1 MSDPMTNMME
11 DEDVLASI
19 RRLVVDSRAARERL
33 VAASD
38 TAGAPDLLL
47 LTSDF
52 LIDAPS
58 SQEGSD
64 HPHTPP
70 PLFVL
75 GPHLAVVP
83 REDAPA
89 PHGDDAAQDVEA
101 NDAAAVDD
109 ASHDDESDAAW
120 HTALD
125 DTPNGDAMQTASH
138 LSLEQRIAGLETAIG
153 ASGDEWEPDGSENL
167 EVEIPHQL
175 PRGFADIVLGMR
187 AKPAPTETPIE
198 AETPI
203 ETEVHEGDV
212 ALEDDDVSAP
222 ESIHADT
229 ALVDE
234 DLPHDDFPVDDI
246 LDETMLRALVAD
258 VLNDEL
264 RGQLGER
271 MTRNIRRLVRREV
284 QRALSMRDI
293 Q

>member
-1 MSDPMTNMME
+1 MSDPMTNMTE

-33 VAASD
+33 VAASE

-52 LIDAPS
+52 LIDSPS
-58 SQEGSD
+58 SQEESD

-70 PLFVL
+70 PLLVL

-83 REDAPA
+83 REDTPA
-89 PHGDDAAQDVEA
+89 AHGDDDAQGIETNDEA
-101 NDAAAVDD
+101 VVDEASNDE
-109 ASHDDESDAAW
+109 ESDAAW

-125 DTPNGDAMQTASH
+125 DTPNGEAMETALH

-187 AKPAPTETPIE
+187 AKPVPTETPVQPE
-198 AETPI
+198 M
-203 ETEVHEGDV
+203 HEGDA
-212 ALEDDDVSAP
+212 ALEDDDLSAP
-222 ESIHADT
+222 ESIHTDT

-234 DLPHDDFPVDDI
+234 NLPYDDI

-264 RGQLGER
+264 RGPLGER